1 MFSSKTRVKNLHNFK
16 ILITK
21 QLSLKDEP
29 SLQIIHKILLNHNQP
44 VVEVDFSNNNFITL
58 THSKYDVF
66 YLAYG
71 LYKIYLHE
79 TQMSDFMSDIGIV
92 NCCFAFALAFCER
105 FNSYS
110 NGLSVDIP
118 YHILTKLLPKNR
130 HSGLDATGVPIN
142 IRASVTEFKDR
153 YKMVG

>member
-1 MFSSKTRVKNLHNFK
+1 MFSSRTRVKNLHKIK

-21 QLSLKDEP
+21 QLALKDEP
-29 SLQIIHKILLNHNQP
+29 NLQIAHKILLNYNQP
-44 VVEVDFSNNNFITL
+44 LVEVDFSNNFIIL

-71 LYKIYLHE
+71 MYKIYLHK
-79 TQMSDFMSDIGIV
+79 TKMSNFMSDIGIE
-92 NCCFAFALAFCER
+92 NCCLAFALAFCES

-110 NGLSVDIP
+110 DKLSVDIP

-142 IRASVTEFKDR
+142 IRASATEFKDK
-153 YKMVG
+153 YKMVC